1 MTTAERVERDERD
14 ERDEREQD
22 TGPGVSRPAP
32 TPTHVAVPAARATG
46 CPFDP
51 APDVQRA
58 HREEPITRATL
69 WDGSSCWLVT
79 RHQDVREVLGDP
91 RFSAD
96 ATRPGF
102 PFLSAGAS
110 EVADSAP
117 SFIRQDDPEH
127 ARLRRM
133 LTADFMVKKME
144 AMRPEVQR
152 LADELL
158 DRMTEGREAADL
170 VKEFALPLP
179 SLVICRLLGVPYDDH
194 EFFQKRSGILLG
206 LHSTAEQ
213 VRTAREELQDFL
225 RQLAESK
232 RREPDDGIVSRLVAR
247 GELDDTAIASMGLL
261 LLVAGHETTAN
272 MTALSTL
279 TLLRNPDQL
288 ARLRAEPSLIKGAV
302 EELLRYLTIVHNGLP
317 RVADEDVTIGGRTIR
332 AGEGVLCTLNTAN
345 RDEEIFPG
353 GAALDV
359 GRDARRHVAFGFGV
373 HQCLGQPLARVELQ
387 IALET
392 LLRRLPGL
400 RLDIPFEEVPFRHDM
415 GIYGV
420 HALPVAW

>member
-1 MTTAERVERDERD
+1 MTTAERTEVERDD
-14 ERDEREQD
+14 
-22 TGPGVSRPAP
+22 GPAESPA
-32 TPTHVAVPAARATG
+32 TLAVPAARTGG

-51 APDVQRA
+51 APGVVRA
-58 HREEPITRATL
+58 LREEPVTRATL

-79 RHQDVREVLGDP
+79 RHQDVRAVLGDP

-102 PFLSAGAS
+102 PFLTAGGRELVTS
-110 EVADSAP
+110 TP
-117 SFIRQDDPEH
+117 TFIRQDDPEH

-133 LTADFMVKKME
+133 LTSDFMVKKVE

-152 LADELL
+152 ITDELL
-158 DRMTEGREAADL
+158 DGMTEGRDSADL
-170 VKEFALPLP
+170 VAEFALPLP
-179 SLVICRLLGVPYDDH
+179 SLVICLLLGVPYEDH
-194 EFFQKRSGILLG
+194 EFFQKRSRTLLS
-206 LHSTAEQ
+206 LRSTADD
-213 VRTAREELQDFL
+213 VRTAQADLQRYL
-225 RQLAESK
+225 IRLAESK
-232 RREPDDGIVSRLVAR
+232 RQTPDEGIVSRLVAR
-247 GELDDTAIASMGLL
+247 GELSDEEIASMGRL

-279 TLLRNPDQL
+279 ALLRNPGQL
-288 ARLRAEPSLIKGAV
+288 TRLREDPSLVKGAV
-302 EELLRYLTIVHNGLP
+302 EELLRYLTIVHNGVP
-317 RVADEDVTIGGRTIR
+317 RIAAEDVTVGGVTIR
-332 AGEGVLCTLNTAN
+332 AGEGVLCAINTAN
-345 RDEEIFPG
+345 RDEEVFPG

-392 LLRRLPGL
+392 LLRRLPDL
-400 RLDIPFEEVPFRHDM
+400 RLAVPFEDVPFRHDM

>member
-1 MTTAERVERDERD
+1 MTTAERIDVERD
-14 ERDEREQD
+14 
-22 TGPGVSRPAP
+22 TGTAERPAAL
-32 TPTHVAVPAARATG
+32 TVPAARAAG

-51 APDVQRA
+51 APGVERA
-58 HREEPITRATL
+58 RREDPVTRATL

-102 PFLSAGAS
+102 PFLTAGAREIVGS
-110 EVADSAP
+110 NP
-117 SFIRQDDPEH
+117 IFIRQDDPDH

-133 LTADFMVKKME
+133 LTADFMVKKVE

-152 LADELL
+152 IADELL
-158 DRMTEGREAADL
+158 DRMTDGRTSADL
-170 VKEFALPLP
+170 VAEFALPLP
-179 SLVICRLLGVPYDDH
+179 SLVICLLLGVPYEDH
-194 EFFQKRSGILLG
+194 EFFQKRSRILLS
-206 LHSTAEQ
+206 LRSAAED
-213 VRTAREELQDFL
+213 VRTSSDELQDYL
-225 RQLAESK
+225 IRLAESK
-232 RREPDDGIVSRLVAR
+232 RQRPDDGIVSRLVAR
-247 GELDDTAIASMGLL
+247 GELDSADIASMGRL

-279 TLLRNPDQL
+279 TLLRNPEQL
-288 ARLRAEPSLIKGAV
+288 ARLRNDPSLIKGAV

-317 RVADEDVTIGGRTIR
+317 RIATEDVTLGGATIR
-332 AGEGVLCTLNTAN
+332 AGEGVLCTINTAN
-345 RDEEIFPG
+345 RDEDVFPG
-353 GAALDV
+353 GDTLDV

-392 LLRRLPGL
+392 LLRRLPEL
-400 RLDIPFEEVPFRHDM
+400 RLDIPFEDVPFRHDM

-420 HALPVAW
+420 HALPIAW